1 MRLSDKILPTNY
13 DRPIIYMPT
22 QQMIEH
28 AKENNK
34 QMYLAGFTNNNGNN
48 CFNFILNTGQ
58 QTDQKDEGKTYTKMM
73 LPDGAHLKIR
83 KVVVYIYNKV
93 SIAGFKFMDIDGAII
108 FEVGCFDNISSTTDV
123 LVN

>member
-1 MRLSDKILPTNY
+1 MRLTDIICPTNN

-28 AKENNK
+28 AKENNQ
-34 QMYLAGFTNNNGNN
+34 QMYLAGFTNNDGSN

-58 QTDQKDEGKTYTKMM
+58 QTDQKDEGRTYTKMM

-83 KVVVYIYNKV
+83 KVVVYHNKV
-93 SIAGFKFMDIDGAII
+93 VIAGFKFMDINGAII
-108 FEVGCFDNISSTTDV
+108 FEVGAFKNNLTTTDV